1 MIGFGSPSGTRRA
14 DVRAAAAAVPAQGS
28 RPVIDLRA
36 VMKVYGSGDTEVRA
50 VAGVDLV
57 VERGDYVAIMG
68 ASGSGKSTLMNII
81 GCLDVPTGGRYLLD
95 GVDTRRLDERRQAL
109 LRNRKIGFIFQSF
122 NLIPRTSALANVE
135 LPLAYAGIGS
145 RQRRER
151 AVAALERVGLGD
163 RLRHTPNELSG
174 GQQQR
179 VAVARALVTQPVLLL
194 ADEPTGALDSRSTA
208 EMLDLFAELNEAGR
222 TLVVITH
229 EGEVADRARRVVRM
243 RDGLVLDDVR
253 LRPVVD
259 RSAAAVG
266 S

>member
-81 GCLDVPTGGRYLLD
+81 GCLDAPTRGRYLLD
-95 GVDTRRLDERRQAL
+95 GVDTRRLDEKRQAL
-109 LRNRKIGFIFQSF
+109 IRNRKIGFIFQSF
-122 NLIPRTSALANVE
+122 NLIPRTTALANVE
-135 LPLAYAGIGS
+135 LPLAYAGVKAA
-145 RQRRER
+145 RRREL
-151 AVAALERVGLGD
+151 AVEALERVGLGD
-163 RLRHTPNELSG
+163 RVNHVPNQLSG

-179 VAVARALVTQPVLLL
+179 VAVARALVTSPVLLL

-208 EMLDLFAELNEAGR
+208 EMLDLFGQLNESGR
-222 TLVVITH
+222 TIVVITH
-229 EGEVADRARRVVRM
+229 EEEVAHHARRVVRM
-243 RDGLVLDDVR
+243 RDGLILSDER
-253 LRPVVD
+253 LV
-259 RSAAAVG
+259 AVG
-266 S
+266 A

>member
-1 MIGFGSPSGTRRA
+1 VTGPVGPGGPA
-14 DVRAAAAAVPAQGS
+14 GPVAAQPPAPQDGR
-28 RPVIDLRA
+28 RPVIDLRR
-36 VMKVYGSGDTEVRA
+36 VTKIYGEGVAEVRA

-57 VERGDYVAIMG
+57 VDHGDYVAVMG

-194 ADEPTGALDSRSTA
+194 ADEPTGELDSRSTA